1 MASQTAAEALNNLD
15 GAHAALLQQQD
26 LQFQLSEAARPELSP
41 FMKWLAKL
49 LEPLGKGLQPVGKAL
64 APLAPYIFW
73 AGVAIGVA
81 FILFLIGQRLFAM
94 KRGLTMG
101 GLKLSPGAET
111 WRPAPE
117 AARALLEEADR
128 MAAEGRFV
136 EAAHLILL
144 RSIQDIQARRPRA
157 VAVSLTSRDIARLEA
172 LPPPARAL
180 FSGIAEAVEISL
192 FGGRPLDRDGYARC
206 RDAYSNFVEAGSW
219 A

>member
-1 MASQTAAEALNNLD
+1 MASQTAAEALDKLD
-15 GAHAALLQQQD
+15 AAHAALLQQKD
-26 LQFQLSEAARPELSP
+26 LQFQLSQAAKPELSP
-41 FMKWLAKL
+41 FLKWLAKL
-49 LEPLGKGLQPVGKAL
+49 LQPLAKALEPAGKAL

-73 AGVAIGVA
+73 GGLALGLA
-81 FILFLIGQRLFAM
+81 FILFLIGQRLFAV

-101 GLKLSPGAET
+101 GLKLSGGAEP
-111 WRPAPE
+111 WRPARE
-117 AARALLEEADR
+117 QARALLEEADR
-128 MAAEGRFV
+128 LAAEGMFV

-172 LPPPARAL
+172 LPPPARVL

-192 FGGRPLDRDGYARC
+192 FGGRPLDREGYARC
-206 RDAYSNFVEAGSW
+206 RDAYSRFAEAGGW

>member
-1 MASQTAAEALNNLD
+1 MASQTAAEALDKL
-15 GAHAALLQQQD
+15 GPAHAALLRQTD
-26 LQFQLSEAARPELSP
+26 LQFQLSQAGPLRPP
-41 FMKWLAKL
+41 PDWLVKL
-49 LEPLGKGLQPVGKAL
+49 LKPLGDALSGGMQALRPV
-64 APLAPYIFW
+64 APYIFW
-73 AGVAIGVA
+73 TGVTVAAA

-94 KRGLTMG
+94 KRGLVMG
-101 GLKLSPGAET
+101 KLKLAGAEP

-117 AARALLEEADR
+117 QARALLEEADR
-128 MAAEGRFV
+128 LAAEGRFV

-157 VAVSLTSRDIARLEA
+157 VGISLTSRDIARLEA
-172 LPPPARAL
+172 LPPPARVL

-206 RDAYSNFVEAGSW
+206 RDAYSSFAEAGSW